1 MIILTFL
8 LLRKT
13 DSKYKINK
21 KELLF
26 EIYFKK
32 VQNSIKLVSVRM
44 FQVFYSFQ
52 YLNFVFQYSL
62 KYSVN

>member
-52 YLNFVFQYSL
+52 YPNFVFQYSL